1 MTKSAG
7 SADPHTNT
15 DRPSVLLADDNPAV
29 LAHLATMLA
38 SSFQIVAAVSDG
50 QIVLREAARLRPDVT
65 VLDISMPGMSG
76 IDVAHRLRESG
87 SLTKVVF
94 LTVHEDSDF
103 VEAALAAG
111 GSAYVIKY
119 SLGTDLIPAIEA
131 ALSGKLFVSP
141 SLSVEP

>member
-1 MTKSAG
+1 
-7 SADPHTNT
+7 
-15 DRPSVLLADDNPAV
+15 
-29 LAHLATMLA
+29 MLA